1 MTEFRTIRRVE
12 FQHCDPAG
20 IVFYPRF
27 FEMINSVVEEWF
39 GTELGLSFAAMHTG
53 DRCGV
58 PTAKIEA
65 SFPAPSRLGETLEFS
80 LRLSRLGR
88 TSAGL
93 VIEALCGG
101 EVRVVA
107 TSVLV
112 FVAGTGMRPAPWP
125 EAQRVAMSRFLVA
138 ESEAAE

>member
-1 MTEFRTIRRVE
+1 MTTFRTIRRVE

-20 IVFYPRF
+20 IVFFPRF

-39 GTELGLSFAAMHTG
+39 GAELGLSFAQMHTG

-65 SFPAPSRLGETLEFS
+65 SFPAPSRLGEVLEFS
-80 LRLSRLGR
+80 LGLSRMGR
-88 TSAGL
+88 TSAATA
-93 VIEALCGG
+93 IAARCDG
-101 EVRVVA
+101 ELRVAA

-112 FVAGTGMRPAPWP
+112 FVAGSAMRPAPWP
-125 EAQRVAMSRFLVA
+125 EPQRAEMRRFLTL
-138 ESEAAE
+138 ENEAAE

>member
-1 MTEFRTIRRVE
+1 MTTFQTIRRVE

-39 GTELGLSFAAMHTG
+39 GAELGLSFAQMHTG

-58 PTAKIEA
+58 PTARIEA
-65 SFPAPSRLGETLEFS
+65 SFPAPSRLGEVLDFTLQ
-80 LRLSRLGR
+80 LSRLGR
-88 TSAGL
+88 SSAST
-93 VIEALCGG
+93 VIEARCGG
-101 EVRVVA
+101 ELRVVA

-112 FVAGTGMRPAPWP
+112 FVAGDAMRPTAWP
-125 EAQRVAMSRFLVA
+125 VRQRAEMSRFLVA

>member
-1 MTEFRTIRRVE
+1 MTAFRTLRRVE

-27 FEMINSVVEEWF
+27 FEMTNSVVEEWF
-39 GTELGLSFAAMHTG
+39 GAELGLSFAEMHSG
-53 DRCGV
+53 ARCGV
-58 PTAKIEA
+58 PTARIEA
-65 SFPAPSRLGETLEFS
+65 EFPAPSRLGEVLEFT

-88 TSAGL
+88 TSAGT
-93 VIEALCGG
+93 VIEARCESEL
-101 EVRVVA
+101 RVAA

-112 FVAGTGMRPAPWP
+112 FISGAEMKPTPWP
-125 EAQRVAMSRFLVA
+125 EAQRAAMRRFLIS